1 MIDVVNKRC
10 LHEGCSTQP
19 KFNFEGEKQALYCS
33 AHKLEGMIDVVSKR
47 CLHEGCSTIPCCNFE
62 GKKALYCSAHK
73 LEGMIDVVNKRCIM
87 QHCDTFVTDKY
98 DGYCSWCFSHLFPED
113 KRTLQIRKKTKEIAV
128 RDYINAHF
136 EGFQHDIPIRYGG
149 CDCAHRRRVDH
160 RRRINGT
167 MLAIETDEH
176 QHKGYDDNDEE
187 NRYNDLFMAH
197 SGKWIM
203 IRFNPDSYT
212 CASGKARK
220 TPIATRL
227 QTLSKEINKQINR
240 IENNEL
246 NEELMEVVKL
256 YYDGYSLAST

>member
-1 MIDVVNKRC
+1 MVKLCKHEGCSTRSSCNFEGKNALYCSEHKLEGMINVVSKRC
-10 LHEGCSTQP
+10 LHEGCSTQSSC
-19 KFNFEGEKQALYCS
+19 NFEGKKALYCS
-33 AHKLEGMIDVVSKR
+33 KHKLEGMIDVVSKR
-47 CLHEGCSTIPCCNFE
+47 C
-62 GKKALYCSAHK
+62 
-73 LEGMIDVVNKRCIM
+73 IM
-87 QHCDTFVTDKY
+87 QHCDTFVTDRYRY
-98 DGYCSWCFSHLFPED
+98 DGYCTWCFSHLFPED
-113 KRTLQIRKKTKEIAV
+113 KRTFQIRKKTKEIDV

-160 RRRINGT
+160 RRLINGT
-167 MLAIETDEH
+167 MLAVETDEH

-220 TPIATRL
+220 TPMVTRL

-246 NEELMEVVKL
+246 NEELMEVIKL
-256 YYDGYSLAST
+256 YYDGYSLT